1 MISHCR
7 AWAACWQN
15 GIVRGG
21 FLIGLIGAARLAAQT
36 LEVHS
41 EFLRVN
47 PQGEILPI
55 DTTPKPREILSPA
68 LVRNGFATFHVVVRS
83 PRVTNFFLFVAT
95 NPKDVFRITIYK
107 EVFVKHGEDWIP

>member
-36 LEVHS
+36 LEGHS

-47 PQGEILPI
+47 PQGEILAI
-55 DTTPKPREILSPA
+55 DATPKPREILSPA
-68 LVRNGFATFHVVVRS
+68 VVRNGFVSFHVVVRS
-83 PRVTNFFLFVAT
+83 PRPESYFLFAGS
-95 NPKDVFRITIYK
+95 NPPDVLRTS
-107 EVFVKHGEDWIP
+107 